1 MENVQNYIVITRT
14 QHPSKTCLK
23 RISKTLSMSL
33 KKLETH
39 FWRHR
44 NTIHISCEKCNG
56 YLGAEQYSS
65 YKERVFVFGSK
76 STYETIKRNKFSLY
90 KNTNTVVISKTQKK
104 VASLKQDCQLY
115 SNFYAAHDELC
126 SWRSCL
132 ASIIVNLWWNAF
144 NW

>member
-1 MENVQNYIVITRT
+1 
-14 QHPSKTCLK
+14 
-23 RISKTLSMSL
+23 MSL

-104 VASLKQDCQLY
+104 VASLKQDYQLY
-115 SNFYAAHDELC
+115 SNFYVACQNREDLEQFLAHAYPPSL
-126 SWRSCL
+126 
-132 ASIIVNLWWNAF
+132 SIYGEMHSTDKSPQNY
-144 NW
+144 